1 MSGSGDIEGKDVIVG
16 GREGNLELKLFPP
29 FSSPTRTPGIHL
41 PWMFLFTSTRGEW
54 AGAS

>member
-1 MSGSGDIEGKDVIVG
+1 VSGSGDIEGKDVIVG